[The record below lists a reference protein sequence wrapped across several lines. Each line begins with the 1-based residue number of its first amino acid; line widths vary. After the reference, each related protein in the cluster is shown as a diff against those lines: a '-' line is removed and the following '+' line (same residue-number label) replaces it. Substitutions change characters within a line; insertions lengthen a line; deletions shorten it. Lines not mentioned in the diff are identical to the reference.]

1 MMDQVQSAL
10 YLIRFGGRKSFHRRR
25 CKIRYEWPRTLRLYL
40 REEAARGKAQ
50 RREHLK
56 VNKRRH
62 SPESRQAKR
71 LSWAWE
77 PWDSLTS

>member
-1 MMDQVQSAL
+1 MMIKSRVL
-10 YLIRFGGRKSFHRRR
+10 WYLIRFGGRKSFHRRR
-25 CKIRYEWPRTLRLYL
+25 FKIRYKSAKDLRLYV
-40 REEAARGKAQ
+40 REEAAHGKAQ

-56 VNKRRH
+56 VKRRRH
-62 SPESRQAKR
+62 SPESRQAER